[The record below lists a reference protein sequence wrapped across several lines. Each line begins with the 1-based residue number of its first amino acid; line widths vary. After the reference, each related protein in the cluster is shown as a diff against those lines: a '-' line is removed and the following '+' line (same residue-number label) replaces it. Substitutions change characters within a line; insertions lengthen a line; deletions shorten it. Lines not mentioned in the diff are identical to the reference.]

1 MNAISSMC
9 HFYGADSPADSAQ
22 VQRIIKEYE
31 EDGNISTATFDF
43 VQDLPNLFNQC
54 WSMSHWNM
62 AKMLQCWTMFLIAI
76 CLMGRA
82 SDLCQY
88 CPVYEDIKLPEKQN
102 WDLDGYPKFI
112 DIGMR

>member
-1 MNAISSMC
+1 VNAISSMC

-88 CPVYEDIKLPEKQN
+88 CPVYEDIKLPSKQN